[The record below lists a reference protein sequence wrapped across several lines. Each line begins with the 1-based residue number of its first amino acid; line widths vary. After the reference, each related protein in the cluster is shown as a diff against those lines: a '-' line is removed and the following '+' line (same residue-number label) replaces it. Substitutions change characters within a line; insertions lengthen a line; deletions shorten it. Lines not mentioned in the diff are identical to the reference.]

1 MKALN
6 KIDLLI
12 YDELTEQITK
22 GKIKNI
28 DECFNYFF
36 ANYDVLTETQYNI
49 IKILCDSLKTF

>member
-12 YDELTEQITK
+12 YDELTEEISK

-28 DECFNYFF
+28 DDCFNYFF
-36 ANYDVLTETQYNI
+36 SNFDVLTETQYNI
-49 IKILCDSLKTF
+49 IKILCDSLKG